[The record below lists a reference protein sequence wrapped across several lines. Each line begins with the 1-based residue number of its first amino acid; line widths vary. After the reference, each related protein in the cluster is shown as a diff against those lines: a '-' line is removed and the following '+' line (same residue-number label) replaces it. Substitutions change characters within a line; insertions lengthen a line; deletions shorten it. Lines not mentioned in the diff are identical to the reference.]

1 MKIAIHYL
9 TCVPESTLKARWVL
23 SSWHSSVNLR
33 IPAPSDESSLL
44 VTVMT
49 VAVSEYRYVVKAW
62 FVFQKVMHSK
72 GLHRA
77 QCPRS
82 RAPAH
87 EGNTDTNIGEGGEE
101 LHGTCPE
108 THRFSAMDVE

>member
-1 MKIAIHYL
+1 M
-9 TCVPESTLKARWVL
+9 L

-44 VTVMT
+44 VRVITV
-49 VAVSEYRYVVKAW
+49 VVSEYRFVVKAW
-62 FVFQKVMHSK
+62 FVFQKVIVSK
-72 GLHRA
+72 DLHRA
-77 QCPRS
+77 QRPRS

-87 EGNTDTNIGEGGEE
+87 EGNTTDTNNGEGGEE